1 METMAGLS
9 HEDDSSVAADLQRK
23 IFLLSTEVLDL
34 ALSSSESNADNL
46 HNGDS
51 SDRQRQQNQLSHWIP
66 FVDNAS
72 LRYPTTSND
81 LYDNDGVCE
90 EQSLQR
96 LVWRIL
102 YWIKRIVLWLTRH
115 YHADTAVLLLLPMIT
130 GVLIG
135 IWFGRRLERGSQRK
149 PRQSWTSLMCVG
161 IPASLML
168 RVWELLESLF
178 SSSQHYLK
186 IDNNKN
192 NSSESTDR
200 SKDVVLQLSSP
211 SMEAFATQREP
222 QRPTLLYLLDAAA
235 DKTLETPSVHFP
247 KTSEE
252 LISREESTRSDLNSD
267 RDTLCESGIPE
278 SNLPRHIA
286 FIMDGNRRY
295 GRKVYG
301 NRVAGH
307 WDGSRKVLDVAKWC
321 IAEKIPHATVY
332 AFSTENWKRDPAEVA
347 SLMEIFAKYC
357 EELRSESIQHN
368 IRVRILS
375 TDPSPIPFHVAAGL
389 QRLQDDT
396 ENCTGLC
403 LNVCL
408 SYGSRSEMV
417 QVCQS
422 LVTECMEQK
431 RDPSSIK
438 EEDLTARLLTKDGP
452 DPDILIR
459 TSGEMRLSN
468 YLLWQLAYAELFFL
482 DKNWPELQ
490 KDDFLEVIRSYAFGR
505 KRRFGK

>member
-1 METMAGLS
+1 M
-9 HEDDSSVAADLQRK
+9 SVA
-23 IFLLSTEVLDL
+23 
-34 ALSSSESNADNL
+34 
-46 HNGDS
+46 
-51 SDRQRQQNQLSHWIP
+51 W
-66 FVDNAS
+66 
-72 LRYPTTSND
+72 
-81 LYDNDGVCE
+81 
-90 EQSLQR
+90 
-96 LVWRIL
+96 
-102 YWIKRIVLWLTRH
+102 
-115 YHADTAVLLLLPMIT
+115 
-130 GVLIG
+130 
-135 IWFGRRLERGSQRK
+135 
-149 PRQSWTSLMCVG
+149 
-161 IPASLML
+161 IPASLVL
-168 RVWELLESLF
+168 WVCQLWGSAF
-178 SSSQHYLK
+178 SWSHHL
-186 IDNNKN
+186 KN
-192 NSSESTDR
+192 NNIKSKLVSQPTESN
-200 SKDVVLQLSSP
+200 QLTRP
-211 SMEAFATQREP
+211 NADDTTVQQEP
-222 QRPTLLYLLDAAA
+222 QRPTLLHLLDAAA
-235 DKTLETPSVHFP
+235 DKNGNSASADFP
-247 KTSEE
+247 QTAEQ
-252 LISREESTRSDLNSD
+252 LVSREDLARRDLNSD
-267 RDTLCESGIPE
+267 RDTLCESGI
-278 SNLPRHIA
+278 SDTNLPRHIA

-295 GRKVYG
+295 GRTVYG

-357 EELRSESIQHN
+357 EELRTESLQRN

-375 TDPSPIPFHVAAGL
+375 TNPSLIPSHVAGGL

-422 LVTECMEQK
+422 LVGDCLEQK

-438 EEDLTARLLTKDGP
+438 EEDVTARLLTKDSP

-459 TSGEMRLSN
+459 TSGEMRISN

-490 KDDFLEVIRSYAFGR
+490 KDDFLEVIRSFALGR
-505 KRRFGK
+505 QRRFGK